1 MRDLRRDVGGTGCY
15 EVFMRALWLAIVAC
29 IVALGGAVGGVGGAA
44 ELEGGLAFGAPAPAP
59 SLSARVRAQA
69 SCPELHAVT
78 SRPSRARAHDLPP
91 AALAAASGLAAPQ
104 RRVFV
109 LFPLGEGRLAA
120 LPALT
125 GSARGPPIA

>member
-29 IVALGGAVGGVGGAA
+29 IVALGGAVGGVGAG
-44 ELEGGLAFGAPAPAP
+44 ELEGSLASGAPAVAQ
-59 SLSARVRAQA
+59 SSSARVRTQA
-69 SCPELHAVT
+69 SYPELHAVT
-78 SRPSRARAHDLPP
+78 ARASRARANDLPS
-91 AALAAASGLAAPQ
+91 AALSAISGLAAPQ
-104 RRVFV
+104 RRALV